1 MHFQND
7 PMRKRICYPSF
18 RVARN
23 SLLVDYGLAS
33 SDRALLLDHD
43 VQTNE
48 RYNSVYDQR
57 NLDEIRKK
65 LKEKGS

>member
-1 MHFQND
+1 LHFQKD
-7 PMRKRICYPSF
+7 PMRKRICYHSF

-23 SLLVDYGLAS
+23 SLLFAYGLAAT
-33 SDRALLLDHD
+33 DRALLLGHD

-48 RYNSVYDQR
+48 RYYSVYDQR